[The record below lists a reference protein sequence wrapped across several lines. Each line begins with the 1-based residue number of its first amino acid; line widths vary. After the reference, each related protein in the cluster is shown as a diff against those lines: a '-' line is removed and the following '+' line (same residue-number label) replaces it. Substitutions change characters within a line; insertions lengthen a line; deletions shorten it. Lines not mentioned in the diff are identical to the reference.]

1 MEKSLETDSLKFQ
14 IFLFIVI
21 VIVGVSVAGC
31 YSVMTVI
38 QSNFTRYDEWCAE
51 KITEFEDSYKQK
63 YYKIKSIMD
72 AFGYN
77 ENMQRLLSGAEQSS
91 YEVLAPIDNME
102 RDLIIQMYNYT
113 KLDDAL
119 VDIYVMDNENNIHSY
134 MVYYN
139 EEKLEQFLSKCSD
152 IRTGRISD
160 IFELGKNH
168 CFAIAEPIRR
178 FNDLA
183 LEFSSSDKD
192 IIGRSIF
199 TVKTDFLLQ
208 ELSSF
213 NQGKRSVYV
222 LNQKGE
228 IMLKPYGQKEID
240 QSILQEMK
248 EWKVDSEG
256 ITSMAV
262 GGYVLNARQINENG
276 WKVVV
281 AAPFSEKLFYDA
293 SAYGWLLVWPG
304 LLACII
310 FFAIPIIQDLNIFMT
325 RILEHMEKIGSG
337 DLNAK
342 LGAFQKKE
350 FAQIASGLNAMMERI
365 NVLIQRNISLS
376 TRLYREEA
384 EKTNAMLL
392 ALQSQMNPHFL
403 YNTIECIKNI
413 GICYDVKEVEE
424 LSSALSGVLRYSLRQ
439 DNVVKVEQE
448 MECIKDFITIQTIR
462 FENKYC
468 IEYEV
473 DERLLSYPILRLS
486 LQPLVENAMKHGLE
500 MKNGKC
506 VLHIRM
512 FEKDHWIYMQVEDNG
527 TGMKKEKVAELLAG
541 KKEKSGSVGI
551 ANLQNRLRLF
561 YGERAALN
569 IESEEGKGTVMTI
582 CIKRDGLEDWEN
594 TYYER
599 KIPCCSD

>member
-1 MEKSLETDSLKFQ
+1 MKKRMEKNSLKFQ
-14 IFLFIVI
+14 IFLFIAI
-21 VIVGVSVAGC
+21 VIVGVGVAGC

-38 QSNFTRYDEWCAE
+38 QSNFNRYDEWCAE
-51 KITEFEDSYKQK
+51 KISEFEDSYKQK

-77 ENMQRLLSGAEQSS
+77 ENMQRLLSGPEQSS
-91 YEVLAPIDNME
+91 YEVLAPIENME
-102 RDLIIQMYNYT
+102 RNLIIQMYNYT

-134 MVYYN
+134 MVYHN
-139 EEKLEQFLSKCSD
+139 EEKLEEFLSKCSG
-152 IRTGRISD
+152 IRTGCISD
-160 IFELGKNH
+160 VFELGKHH

-183 LEFSSSDKD
+183 LEFSFSDKD

-199 TVKTDFLLQ
+199 IVKTDFLLQ

-213 NQGKRSVYV
+213 NQGKQSVYV

-228 IMLKPYGQKEID
+228 IMLEPDGQKGIEPG
-240 QSILQEMK
+240 ILQKMK
-248 EWKVDSEG
+248 DWKVDSEG
-256 ITSMAV
+256 ITTMSI

-276 WKVVV
+276 WKIVV
-281 AAPFSEKLFYDA
+281 AAPFSERLFYDT

-310 FFAIPIIQDLNIFMT
+310 FFTISIIQDLNIFMT
-325 RILEHMEKIGSG
+325 CILEHMEKIGSG
-337 DLNAK
+337 HLNAK
-342 LGAFQKKE
+342 MEDFQKKE
-350 FAQIASGLNAMMERI
+350 FTQIASGLNAMMKKI
-365 NVLIQRNISLS
+365 NMLIQRNISLS
-376 TRLYREEA
+376 TQLYREEA

-424 LSSALSGVLRYSLRQ
+424 LSSALSDVLRYSLRQ

-448 MECIKDFITIQTIR
+448 MECIKNFITIQTIR
-462 FENKYC
+462 FENKYY

-506 VLHIRM
+506 VLHIRV
-512 FEKDHWIYMQVEDNG
+512 FERNQWIYMQVEDNG
-527 TGMKKEKVAELLAG
+527 TGMKKEKVAELLTG
-541 KKEKSGSVGI
+541 KKEKSSSVGI

-561 YGERAALN
+561 YGGRAVLN
-569 IESEEGKGTVMTI
+569 IESEEGKGTIMTI
-582 CIKRDGLEDWEN
+582 CIKRDGGNQEN
-594 TYYER
+594 TYLKR
-599 KIPCCSD
+599 KSPY